1 MKQLRKKVW
10 IIFGT
15 GLALLILCIFLAG
28 KGYLMPLILLFP
40 SYLFLFDIN
49 DTLAGIAA
57 CIQVPVYIYLLSLG
71 KTKNRKLLIGGAI
84 LLIHLLMIRAVINY
98 KKPIAKTVH
107 TIQSST

>member
-1 MKQLRKKVW
+1 MKQLRKKIW
-10 IIFGT
+10 IIFGV

-40 SYLFLFDIN
+40 SYLALFEFN

-57 CIQVPVYIYLLSLG
+57 CIQVPVYIYLISLG

-84 LLIHLLMIRAVINY
+84 LLVHLLLIRAVIN
-98 KKPIAKTVH
+98 KKTTVANSTH
-107 TIQSST
+107 RIQSVS

>member
-1 MKQLRKKVW
+1 MKQRRKKLW

-40 SYLFLFDIN
+40 SYLVLFNIN

-57 CIQVPVYIYLLSLG
+57 CIQVPVYLYLISLG

-84 LLIHLLMIRAVINY
+84 LLVHLLLIRAVINN
-98 KKPIAKTVH
+98 KKTVANSAQPN
-107 TIQSST
+107 QSVI

>member
-1 MKQLRKKVW
+1 MKQLRKKRW

-15 GLALLILCIFLAG
+15 GLALLALCILLSG
-28 KGYLMPLILLFP
+28 NGYLMPLILLFP

-57 CIQVPVYIYLLSLG
+57 CIQVPVYVYLISLG

-84 LLIHLLMIRAVINY
+84 LLVHLLMIRAVINN
-98 KKPIAKTVH
+98 KKIATNSSHPIQYV
-107 TIQSST
+107 I